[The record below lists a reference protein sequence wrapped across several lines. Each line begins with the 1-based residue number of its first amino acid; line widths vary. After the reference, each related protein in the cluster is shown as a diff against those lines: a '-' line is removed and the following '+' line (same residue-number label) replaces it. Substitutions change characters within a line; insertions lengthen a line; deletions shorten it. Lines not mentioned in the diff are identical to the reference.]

1 MLRSLTSALAL
12 GALAHAVPLSRRAA
26 LDDCLA
32 AAEVP
37 VSEPGTDDYE
47 VDSAPFN
54 VRTPYTP
61 AAIAVPTTTK
71 HIQDAIACGVEAG
84 VRVTPKS
91 GGHSYA
97 NYGFGGE
104 DGHLVLELDRMSE
117 VVLDMETGV
126 ATVQAG
132 ARLGH
137 VAAELYEQGKRGISH
152 GTCPG

>member
-1 MLRSLTSALAL
+1 MLRLVASGLAL
-12 GALAHAVPLSRRAA
+12 GAVAVAGPLNRRAA
-26 LDDCLA
+26 LDDCLSSA
-32 AAEVP
+32 SVP
-37 VSEPGTDDYE
+37 VSAPGTDDYE
-47 VDSAPFN
+47 LDLAPFN

-61 AAIAVPTTTK
+61 LVIAVPTTTQ

-117 VVLDMETGV
+117 VVLDTETGV
-126 ATVQAG
+126 ATVQPG
-132 ARLGH
+132 SRLGH
-137 VAAELYEQGKRGISH
+137 VAVELYEQGKRGISH